1 MCQIGP
7 MSTAHT
13 TGNFEIKASLILLA
27 ATVLALIV
35 ANSPL
40 FYIYKDVLNLEIGF
54 DAGPFDL
61 SDTVKAWIKNALMAV
76 FFLYVGLEIKAEFR
90 EGALSDRSRAILPFI
105 GALGGM
111 ALPAAVYLAATSN
124 DATLARGWAI
134 PSATDIAF
142 AVGVIGFLGARIP
155 AALKALLLAI
165 AIIDDLG
172 AILIIAVFYTAE
184 IHWWAL
190 GFSAIAIAAM
200 WFLNSRNDP
209 RLWPYLALGAVLWL
223 FMLQSGVNATLAG
236 VIAALFVPMRRAIG
250 DATSASPL
258 KSLEHALKFS
268 VAFVIMPLF
277 AFANAG
283 VPLLGISLADM
294 AQPLTL
300 GIALGLAVGKPI
312 GITLALAA
320 VVLPG
325 YARLPDGIGWIQVA
339 GMGCIAG
346 IGFTM
351 SLFIGILAFGE
362 GPLLDQ
368 VRLGVLSG
376 SLLSA
381 ILGAA
386 ILIAASK
393 K

>member
-1 MCQIGP
+1 
-7 MSTAHT
+7 MSSTPA
-13 TGNFEIKASLILLA
+13 NSNSDIKASLILLA

-35 ANSPL
+35 ANSHL
-40 FYIYKDVLNLEIGF
+40 LYTYKDVLNLEIGF
-54 DAGPFDL
+54 NVGPFDL

-105 GALGGM
+105 GAIGGM
-111 ALPAAVYLAATSN
+111 AVPAAVYLAITAG
-124 DATLARGWAI
+124 DPTLVRGWAI

-142 AVGVIGFLGARIP
+142 AVGVIGLLGARVP
-155 AALKALLLAI
+155 WALKALLLAI

-190 GFSAIAIAAM
+190 GFSALSIAAM

-209 RLWPYLALGAVLWL
+209 RLWPYLVLGGVLWL

-236 VIAALFVPMRRAIG
+236 VITALFVPMRRIAG
-250 DATSASPL
+250 DKASESPL
-258 KSLEHALKFS
+258 KTLEHALKFS
-268 VAFVIMPLF
+268 VIFVIMPLF

-283 VPLLGISLADM
+283 VPLLNISMSDM
-294 AQPLTL
+294 LQPLTM
-300 GIALGLAVGKPI
+300 GIALGLTIGKPI
-312 GITLALAA
+312 GITLALALI
-320 VVLPG
+320 VLPG
-325 YARLPDGIGWIQVA
+325 FARLPEGISWVQIV
-339 GMGCIAG
+339 GMSCIAG

-351 SLFIGILAFGE
+351 SLFIGILAFGD
-362 GPLLDQ
+362 GALLDQ

-376 SLLSA
+376 SLMST
-381 ILGAA
+381 ILGAG
-386 ILIAASK
+386 ILMAAAK

>member
-1 MCQIGP
+1 
-7 MSTAHT
+7 MSTAPAS
-13 TGNFEIKASLILLA
+13 GNSDIKASLILLA
-27 ATVLALIV
+27 ATVAALAV

-40 FYIYKDVLNLEIGF
+40 LYAYKDILNLEVGF
-54 DAGPFDL
+54 NAGPFDL
-61 SDTVKAWIKNALMAV
+61 SDTVKNWIKNALMAV

-90 EGALSDRSRAILPFI
+90 EGALSDRQRAILPFI

-111 ALPAAVYLAATSN
+111 AVPAAVYLAVTAGN
-124 DATLARGWAI
+124 PDLVRGWAI

-142 AVGVIGFLGARIP
+142 AVGVIGLLGARVP
-155 AALKALLLAI
+155 FALKALLLAI

-190 GFSAIAIAAM
+190 GFSALAIAGM
-200 WFLNSRNDP
+200 WFMNARNDP

-223 FMLQSGVNATLAG
+223 LMLQSGVNATLAG
-236 VIAALFVPMRRAIG
+236 VIAALFVPMRRVAG
-250 DATSASPL
+250 DKASASPL
-258 KSLEHALKFS
+258 KRLEHSLKFS
-268 VAFVIMPLF
+268 VVFFIMPLF

-283 VPLLGISLADM
+283 VPLLGISWADM
-294 AQPLTL
+294 TQPLTM
-300 GIALGLAVGKPI
+300 GIALGLTVGKPI
-312 GITLALAA
+312 GITLALALI
-320 VVLPG
+320 VLPG
-325 YARLPDGIGWIQVA
+325 LARPPDGVSWLQIV
-339 GMGCIAG
+339 GMACIAG

-351 SLFIGILAFGE
+351 SLFIGILAFGD

-376 SLLSA
+376 SLMST

-386 ILIAASK
+386 ILMAAAK

>member
-1 MCQIGP
+1 MTQ
-7 MSTAHT
+7 
-13 TGNFEIKASLILLA
+13 GNTSGNSDIKASLILLA
-27 ATVLALIV
+27 ATVLALVV

-40 FYIYKDVLNLEIGF
+40 LYSYKAALNLEVGF
-54 DAGPFDL
+54 NLGPFDL
-61 SDTVKAWIKNALMAV
+61 SDTVKAWIKNALMAI

-111 ALPAAVYLAATSN
+111 AVPAAVYLAITAS
-124 DATLARGWAI
+124 DPSLFRGWAI

-142 AVGVIGFLGARIP
+142 AVGVVGLLGGRVP
-155 AALKALLLAI
+155 LALKALLLAI

-172 AILIIAVFYTAE
+172 AILIIAVFYTAD

-190 GFSAIAIAAM
+190 GFSAVAIAAL
-200 WFLNSRNDP
+200 WFMNARNDP

-236 VIAALFVPMRRAIG
+236 VITALFVPMRRISG
-250 DATSASPL
+250 NTNSDSPL
-258 KSLEHALKFS
+258 KRLEHALKFS
-268 VAFVIMPLF
+268 VIFIIMPLF

-283 VPLLGISLADM
+283 VPLLGVSWADM
-294 AQPLTL
+294 MQPLTL
-300 GIALGLAVGKPI
+300 GIALGLTLGKPI
-312 GITLALAA
+312 GITLALALA
-320 VVLPG
+320 VLPG
-325 YARLPDGIGWIQVA
+325 FARLPDGISWVQIL
-339 GMGCIAG
+339 GMACIAG

-351 SLFIGILAFGE
+351 SLFIGILAFGD
-362 GPLLDQ
+362 GALLDQ

-376 SLLSA
+376 SLMST
-381 ILGAA
+381 IFGAA
-386 ILIAASK
+386 ILIAAAK

>member
-1 MCQIGP
+1 M
-7 MSTAHT
+7 
-13 TGNFEIKASLILLA
+13 ILLA

-40 FYIYKDVLNLEIGF
+40 YESYKSILNLEIGF
-54 DAGPFDL
+54 NAGPFDL

-90 EGALSDRSRAILPFI
+90 EGALSDRSRAILPFA
-105 GALGGM
+105 GAIGGM
-111 ALPAAVYLAATSN
+111 AVPAVVYLFATG
-124 DATLARGWAI
+124 AEPALIRGWAI

-142 AVGVIGFLGARIP
+142 AVGVVGLLGARAP
-155 AALKALLLAI
+155 LALKALLLAI

-172 AILIIAVFYTAE
+172 AILIIAIFYTAE

-190 GFSAIAIAAM
+190 GFSALAVAAM
-200 WFLNSRNDP
+200 WFMNSRNDP
-209 RLWPYLALGAVLWL
+209 RLWPYLVLGAALWL

-236 VIAALFVPMRRAIG
+236 VIAALFVPMRMVTG
-250 DATSASPL
+250 DLKSFSPL
-258 KSLEHALKFS
+258 KSLEHSLKFS
-268 VAFVIMPLF
+268 VIFVIMPLF

-283 VPLLGISLADM
+283 VPLLGISWADM
-294 AQPLTL
+294 TQPLTM
-300 GIALGLAVGKPI
+300 GIALGLTLGKPI
-312 GITLALAA
+312 GITFALAA
-320 VVLPG
+320 IVLPG
-325 YARLPDGIGWIQVA
+325 LARLPDGVIWLQIV
-339 GMGCIAG
+339 GMACIAG

-351 SLFIGILAFGE
+351 SLFIGILAFGD
-362 GPLLDQ
+362 GPMLDQ

-376 SLLSA
+376 SLASA

-386 ILIAASK
+386 ILIAAAK